1 MKRPMNALAA
11 VLFLLAQEGLET
23 LAKRVEIEKDRP
35 AAERL
40 AAFGLAAALRTD
52 EAAAFLGRALSD
64 ERDPDVQL
72 HIAACLGDCGT
83 PLAAA
88 ALISTI
94 HRPEEPLALREAAV
108 EVLGKIPTKPVQ
120 DFLVNLARRG
130 DALRARAFAGLM
142 AFPLAGT
149 EALWREVLEDPDPE
163 VRRRAYRK
171 LAPLKD
177 RKVLDLTRK
186 VIQGGL
192 ETGPVLVDAIAAWRA
207 QGGPEAVKLFLA
219 AAASGDAEVR
229 AAVVEALGAAEGDR
243 MAEAVCDGLRDP
255 RKPVRLAVVGALA
268 LLKYARAMQNLETAL
283 RDKEPEVRMAAVEA
297 IAARKDP
304 RSEEVLRRE
313 AQKSEGETVH
323 AAIRALGGYPSEE
336 TLKFLGK
343 LSAQG
348 AIEPRVTALETLGAL
363 ERPDL
368 LPVFAQALKSREWP
382 ARVVAVRQVARL
394 KTKESVDLLVERMG
408 REEGRLLSDIAEALQ
423 KLTGKGYIT
432 SAAHWK
438 DWWAVNRD
446 AFVPGAAEAPAGGVG
461 VTTYHGVPVTS
472 LRIIFCLDVSGSM
485 DSSPTGAKGEE
496 TRLTMAK
503 KELSRVLS
511 SLDRA
516 AQVNLVFFEDRVE
529 PWMRQLVQ
537 VKPNLQAALRRIES
551 ARTKGTTNIFDTL
564 ELCFTD
570 PAVDTIYLLSDGE
583 PNMGKFTDA
592 GDILRE
598 VRRMNRARQ
607 IVIHTISLG
616 PSEFMRKLA
625 EENWGRYVEK
635 K

>member
-1 MKRPMNALAA
+1 MNALAA
-11 VLFLLAQEGLET
+11 AVLSLLVQDGLET

-40 AAFGLAAALRTD
+40 EAFRLVAALRTD
-52 EAAAFLGRALSD
+52 EAADFLGRALSD
-64 ERDPDVQL
+64 DRDPDVRL
-72 HIAACLGDCGT
+72 HVADCLADCGT
-83 PLAAA
+83 PAAAA
-88 ALISTI
+88 ALMAAIN
-94 HRPEEPLALREAAV
+94 RAEEPLALREAAV
-108 EVLGKIPTKPVQ
+108 EVLGKVRTKAVQ
-120 DFLVNLARRG
+120 DFLVGLARRG

-163 VRRRAYRK
+163 IRRRAYRK

-177 RKVLDLTRK
+177 KKVLELTRK
-186 VIQGGL
+186 AIQGGL

-219 AAASGDAEVR
+219 AAAPGDAEVR

-243 MAEAVCDGLRDP
+243 MAEAVYDGLRDP

-268 LLKYARAMQNLETAL
+268 LLRHARAMQNLETAL
-283 RDKEPEVRMAAVEA
+283 RDKDPEIRMAAIEA
-297 IAARKDP
+297 VAARKDP

-313 AQKSEGETVH
+313 AQRSEGETVH

-343 LSAQG
+343 LAAQG
-348 AIEPRVTALETLGAL
+348 AIEPRVTALETLGAM

-368 LPVFAQALKSREWP
+368 LPVFAQALKSREWA
-382 ARVVAVRQVARL
+382 ARVVAVRQIARL
-394 KTKESVDLLVERMG
+394 KTKEAVDLLVERMG
-408 REEGRLLSDIAEALQ
+408 KEEGRLLSDIAEALQ
-423 KLTGKGYIT
+423 RLTGKGFIT

-446 AFVPGAAEAPAGGVG
+446 GFVPGAAEAPAGGVG

-472 LRIIFCLDVSGSM
+472 LRIIFCLDISGSM
-485 DSSPTGAKGEE
+485 DSEVAGGPKE

-503 KELSRVLS
+503 KELARVLS

-516 AQVNLVFFEDRVE
+516 AQVNVVFFGDAAE
-529 PWMRQLVQ
+529 PWMRQLVP
-537 VKPNLQAALRRIES
+537 VKPNLSSALRRIE
-551 ARTKGTTNIFDTL
+551 AVKTKGATNIFDTL

-570 PAVDTIYLLSDGE
+570 SAVDTIYLLSDGE
-583 PNMGKFTDA
+583 PNGGKFSDP

-625 EENWGRYVEK
+625 EENWGKYVEK